1 MFYDSTRLN
10 SINKTSIEK
19 DTIVDVLRS
28 ANRPLSIKEISSAI
42 NSINRYKRAEYLI
55 IRSLRLLSNEGI
67 LYFKNGKWSI
77 AETGDNQF
85 SDAIKKRSNTLVYP
99 NLSDLG
105 LAALNCTKS
114 SSSFIFSKQHNPIA
128 ESLSNTTNSIIENIN
143 NSGPWSKFRK
153 IVAYYKECIRNEQ
166 GADAS
171 AFLDE
176 YGKRFLYFSE
186 IGEWY
191 PKPGRPW
198 CHSIPIGP
206 HLTEFIKELGKIGEG
221 AVVVLGYPLQAVY
234 IKKVNE
240 PETAILRPIF
250 QYILKTT
257 FSNGSVTIST
267 ENNRPE
273 ICLDWL
279 KYAFQ
284 THEQQRNFLSACGLI
299 TSNSDIDEVED
310 YEFGHGMPDLGTL
323 ATNLSVFLSN
333 KIKEPLFVDALS
345 SKLIKTP
352 FESGIYNKA
361 VIMIGSRA
369 KFTKTLLNELTFI
382 EHAEDEVLDSTALK
396 YIFRENLEKSYDDE
410 LLKKNHES
418 FVIDTEVMNAN
429 QRKAVAALLS
439 QNLSVVTGPPG
450 TGKSQVVCSGIANL
464 RLAGQ
469 TAIFA
474 SRNHKAIDAVVN
486 RFRDKNN
493 RPLVTRANSKE
504 DPTLKYT
511 FSSAIKDLLAN
522 NSDVLASDHFEKTLG
537 EINCLLEA
545 RGKKA
550 ELAYAVQALRDEI
563 GASEE
568 KLLELADKIPDDVVG
583 ILDEAYG
590 KIPVENIRKLKK
602 IISTNGFSINY
613 TGTFLKFIKSLYI
626 ILTLPKWLHVRSV
639 LNKHIS
645 GLSFPIYEFIRRP
658 TSTQK
663 SILILGFV
671 CDYAELKQ
679 KITSLV
685 STQKSYP
692 SFETLVAS
700 IEKNS
705 DGIAMNASEALAL
718 DLDRRNGLSPDDNY
732 REQLVSL
739 RVALRAQAKGFFD
752 GIEQQ
757 KTNDVLSY
765 NIPCLLNHFPA
776 WAVTNLS
783 IGSRLPLF
791 PSMFDLA
798 VMDEAS
804 QSDIPSAIPILFR
817 AKRAAAVGDSNQLTH
832 TSKLSIAKETLL
844 RKRIGL
850 SSFEDLKYSYTETS
864 LYDLFS
870 QSSHITPTFL
880 RDTYRSVNSI
890 AQYSNT
896 TFYNGRLRVAT
907 ESAHLKVPTNTQAG
921 IHWTHIEGEVKSA
934 GGSGC
939 FCAEE
944 VSVVVELLDKIL
956 NDNNFQ
962 GTLGIVTPFRQQ
974 ANRIQDFIY
983 EKGLRYEDLDRVH
996 FNVDT
1001 SHGFQG
1007 DEKDVM
1013 IFSLCAGPNMP
1024 RGSRAF
1030 LRDTG
1035 NLFNVAVSRARAV
1048 MHVIG
1053 NKGWA
1058 ECCGI
1063 RHIQSLVSPIQQY
1076 NSNKGKGKWH
1086 PHESPWEEI
1095 LFNALI
1101 KRGLK
1106 PVPQYPVAGR
1116 RLDMALVMKGD
1127 RSKKIDIEI
1136 DGDRYHRNSDGSR
1149 KKDDIWRDIQLQGMG
1164 WIVVRFW
1171 VYQLREDLE
1180 SCVEKIVTIWSE
1192 ND

>member
-1 MFYDSTRLN
+1 MSYDSTRLT
-10 SINKTSIEK
+10 STNKTSIEN
-19 DTIVDVLRS
+19 DTIVDILRS
-28 ANRPLSIKEISSAI
+28 ANKPLSIKEISSSI
-42 NSINRYKRAEYLI
+42 NSINRYKSAEYLI

-67 LYFKNGKWSI
+67 LCFKNGKWSI
-77 AETGDNQF
+77 AKAEEDQF
-85 SDAIKKRSNTLVYP
+85 NEFPKKRPNTLVYP

-114 SSSFIFSKQHNPIA
+114 SSPFISSNQHKLKADSPPT
-128 ESLSNTTNSIIENIN
+128 TTNSIIENIN
-143 NSGPWSKFRK
+143 LSGPWSKFRK
-153 IVAYYKECIRNEQ
+153 LVAYYKECIRNEQ

-171 AFLDE
+171 AFLNE

-198 CHSIPIGP
+198 YHSIPIGP
-206 HLTEFIKELGKIGEG
+206 HLTEFVKELGKIGEG

-234 IKKVNE
+234 IKKENE

-250 QYILKTT
+250 HYILKTN
-257 FSNGSVTIST
+257 FKNGSLTIST

-299 TSNSDIDEVED
+299 TNNNDIDEVED
-310 YEFGHGMPDLGTL
+310 YELGHGMPDLGTL
-323 ATNLSVFLSN
+323 ATNLSVFLSS
-333 KIKEPLFVDALS
+333 KIQEPLLVDALS
-345 SKLIKTP
+345 SKILKTP

-361 VIMIGSRA
+361 AIMIGSRA

-382 EHAEDEVLDSTALK
+382 EQAEDEVLDSTALQ
-396 YIFRENLEKSYDDE
+396 YIFRENSENSHDDE
-410 LLKKNHES
+410 LVKQTHES

-429 QRKAVAALLS
+429 QRKAVATLLS

-486 RFRDKNN
+486 RFRDQNN

-504 DPTLKYT
+504 DPTLRYT
-511 FSSAIKDLLAN
+511 FSSAIKELLAN
-522 NSDVLASDHFEKTLG
+522 TSDVIASDHFEKTLG

-545 RGKKA
+545 RGEKA
-550 ELAYAVQALRDEI
+550 EVAYLVQELRDEI

-568 KLLELADKIPDDVVG
+568 KLLKLTDRLPDDVVG
-583 ILDEAYG
+583 ILDEAYE
-590 KIPVENIRKLKK
+590 KVPVKNIRQFKKL
-602 IISTNGFSINY
+602 ISENDFGFNY
-613 TGTFLKFIKSLYI
+613 TGAFFRFIKSLYI
-626 ILTLPKWLHVRSV
+626 ILTLPRWLHVRSV
-639 LNKHIS
+639 LNKHLS

-658 TSTQK
+658 TSTQN
-663 SILILGFV
+663 SILMLGFV

-685 STQKSYP
+685 LKQKSYP
-692 SFETLVAS
+692 NFEMLVAS
-700 IEKNS
+700 IEKKSNA
-705 DGIAMNASEALAL
+705 IAVNASEALAL
-718 DLDRRNGLSPDDNY
+718 DLDRRNGLSPDDDY

-739 RVALRAQAKGFFD
+739 RIALRAQAKGFVD

-757 KTNDVLSY
+757 KTNDILSN

-791 PSMFDLA
+791 PGMFDLA

-817 AKRAAAVGDSNQLTH
+817 AKRAAAVGDPNQLTH

-870 QSSHITPTFL
+870 QSSHINPTFL
-880 RDTYRSVNSI
+880 CDTYRSVNSI

-907 ESAHLKVPTNTQAG
+907 ETARLKVPTNTQAG
-921 IHWTHIEGEVKSA
+921 IHWTHIEGDVKSA

-974 ANRIQDFIY
+974 ANRIQDSIY

-1007 DEKDVM
+1007 DEKDMM

-1048 MHVIG
+1048 LHIIG

-1063 RHIQSLVSPIQQY
+1063 RHIQSLVTPIQQY
-1076 NSNKGKGKWH
+1076 TINEAKGKWH

-1101 KRGLK
+1101 TRGLK

-1127 RSKKIDIEI
+1127 CSKRIDIEV

-1149 KKDDIWRDIQLQGMG
+1149 KKDDIWRDIQLQGAG

-1180 SCVEKIVTIWSE
+1180 GCVEKIVTIWSK